1 MVVTSSYKVS
11 ALLIMLMVMSSF
23 FCVAQSSAEV
33 EADTLVGRQE
43 YAKALPMYDKLIA
56 KSKMK
61 SESDY
66 QLYYKRSVCHY
77 GLENY
82 DAALSDINKFIDKY
96 PNPQAKLLRAYI
108 NQELENYTALIED
121 LNDII
126 ASNPGSPELVQWR
139 ASAYMEAGKYEEAR
153 QDIKTLLN
161 YGSIPELKAFLGLTY
176 YYQGDADSAIVI
188 FDEVLQE
195 KPTFLQGYI
204 YAASLSLDE
213 QAYELALTYINKG
226 LALDPQNTTL
236 IFYKGI
242 ALVETEKEK
251 EGCRCLTEAFNA
263 GLDDVAD
270 YLKEYCYQ

>member
-1 MVVTSSYKVS
+1 MM
-11 ALLIMLMVMSSF
+11 LIVMSSF
-23 FCVAQSSAEV
+23 FCLAQSTMEV

-61 SESDY
+61 DEADY

-82 DAALSDINKFIDKY
+82 DAALADINKLIEKY

-108 NQELENYTALIED
+108 NQEREEYAALIDD

-153 QDIKTLLN
+153 DDIKTLLN
-161 YGSIPELKAFLGLTY
+161 YNPVPELKAFLGLTY
-176 YYQGDADSAIVI
+176 YYQGDSDSAIVI
-188 FDEVLQE
+188 FDEVLEE
-195 KPTFLQGYI
+195 KPTFLQAYV
-204 YAASLSLDE
+204 YASSMCLDE
-213 QAYELALTYINKG
+213 QAYELALSYINKG
-226 LALDPQNTTL
+226 LALEPENTTL

-242 ALVETEKEK
+242 ALVETEKEE
-251 EGCRCLTEAFNA
+251 EGCRCLTQAFNE